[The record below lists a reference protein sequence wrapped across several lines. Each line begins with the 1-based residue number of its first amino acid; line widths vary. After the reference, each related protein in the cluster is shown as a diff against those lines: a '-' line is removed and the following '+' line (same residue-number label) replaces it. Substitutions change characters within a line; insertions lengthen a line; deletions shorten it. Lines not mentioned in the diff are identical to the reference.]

1 MAKLKDSTRQQL
13 IDIILRK
20 DNVESQQRKEIADLK
35 ETVGKQ
41 AKKINSV
48 EELND
53 NLHFDKDAL
62 KYKIKKLK
70 HYIKIFKYIMMLEL
84 IALVFYIVYKCL
96 C

>member
-1 MAKLKDSTRQQL
+1 MAKLKDSTRKQL

-20 DNVESQQRKEIADLK
+20 DNVENNQRKEIADLK
-35 ETVGKQ
+35 DIVNKQ
-41 AKKINSV
+41 AKKINAT

-62 KYKIKKLK
+62 KYKIKILK
-70 HYIKIFKYIMMLEL
+70 RYIKVFKYIIVFEL
-84 IALVFYIVYKCL
+84 IALISYIVYKC